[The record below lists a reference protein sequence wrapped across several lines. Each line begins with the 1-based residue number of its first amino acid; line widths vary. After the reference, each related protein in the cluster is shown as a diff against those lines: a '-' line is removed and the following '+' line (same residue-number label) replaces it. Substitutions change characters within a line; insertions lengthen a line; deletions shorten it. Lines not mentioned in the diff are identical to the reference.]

1 MEQLEQEAVKDT
13 NKQDETFNDV
23 RDPTED
29 VISDKTVDAK
39 VAIEPQKVKEQLQ
52 YVKLYDVWYCYI
64 GIEI

>member
-52 YVKLYDVWYCYI
+52 YVKLYDV
-64 GIEI
+64 